1 MGVKKSSTIISGHRN
16 PDIDS
21 ISAACALAELRS
33 RLGMKGVVPICPGA
47 MPERARFLFE
57 KFSVKPPAICTDLYP
72 KIKDIMDT
80 SPPVIAQGTPLLDAI
95 CSLSES
101 HLSRLPVTTHENK
114 LLGMLSPLS
123 LLSNLL
129 RIGDKSDNTSFT
141 GRRVFSSPELIV
153 KVLAAE
159 AINLYDKSKRQNF
172 DVFVAAMNL
181 DSFFQHL
188 PADKPDKTAII
199 VGDRPDIHLMALN
212 VGVRLLIITGDRPV
226 DPTILKE
233 ARVKKV
239 CIIQTKFDSAT
250 VIRRLKFSVPVE
262 KSASLMSTAPLS
274 PQTRLRD
281 VRKAIF
287 ASPEDVF
294 PVQSAAEKLLG
305 VVCKSDFDNG
315 DPYRLIMVDHNE
327 LDQSLPGAEETP
339 IVEVVDHHRL
349 GMPPTV
355 LPIKITC
362 DIVGSTCTLIAEMY
376 RQNGERPTKEI
387 AGLLIGGIISDT
399 LLLRSPTST
408 TRDEA
413 ALAWLEKIA
422 GMKGEDLMHEMMSI
436 GSLLVNSTPS
446 EIVNADR
453 KDYSEGGMQF
463 ALAQVEE
470 TNFEQLHTRMDELLE
485 EISTTVKSEKL
496 AFFGLLVTDVV
507 RENSELLAWGNSEV
521 MGSLPYKPAGKNLFS
536 LPGVLSR
543 KKQLLPQMLGVFSDL
558 GQ

>member
-1 MGVKKSSTIISGHRN
+1 MRVKKSSTVISGHRN

-21 ISAACALAELRS
+21 IAAACALAELR
-33 RLGMKGVVPICPGA
+33 RKLGMKDVIPICPGA

-57 KFSVKPPAICTDLYP
+57 KFAVKPPVICTDLYP
-72 KIKDIMDT
+72 KIKDIMDPA
-80 SPPVIAQGTPLLDAI
+80 PPVIVEGTPLLDAI
-95 CSLSES
+95 CTLSES
-101 HLSRLPVTTHENK
+101 HLSRLPVTTNDNR

-129 RIGDKSDNTSFT
+129 QIGDKSDNTSFT

-159 AINLYDKSKRQNF
+159 AVNLHNKSKRQNF

-181 DSFFQHL
+181 DSFFDHL
-188 PADKPDKTAII
+188 PAGKPDKTAII

-212 VGVRLLIITGDRPV
+212 MGVRLLIITGDRPV

-233 ARVKKV
+233 ARSRKV
-239 CIIQTKFDSAT
+239 CIIQTRFDSAT

-262 KSASLMSTAPLS
+262 KSASLMSTAPLA

-287 ASPEDVF
+287 ASAEDVF
-294 PVQSAAEKLLG
+294 PVQSTAGKLAG
-305 VVCKSDFDNG
+305 VVCKSDFDTG
-315 DPYRLIMVDHNE
+315 KPYRLIMVDHNE
-327 LDQSLPGAEETP
+327 LEQSLPGAEETP

-349 GMPPTV
+349 GMPATT

-362 DIVGSTCTLIAEMY
+362 DIVGSTCTLISEMY

-387 AGLLIGGIISDT
+387 AGLLLGGVISDT

-408 TRDEA
+408 KRDGA

-422 GMKGEDLMHEMMSI
+422 GMKGEELMHEMMNI
-436 GSLLVNSTPS
+436 GSLLTSCTPE

-453 KDYSEGGMQF
+453 KDYSESGMQF

-470 TNFEQLHTRMDELLE
+470 TNFEQLHTRLDELLE
-485 EISTTVKSEKL
+485 EIDRVAKAEKL

-507 RENSELLAWGNSEV
+507 RENSELLASGDAEV
-521 MGSLPYKPAGKNLFS
+521 MSSLPYKPAGRNLFS

-543 KKQLLPQMLGVFSDL
+543 KKQLLPQMLGVLSDL